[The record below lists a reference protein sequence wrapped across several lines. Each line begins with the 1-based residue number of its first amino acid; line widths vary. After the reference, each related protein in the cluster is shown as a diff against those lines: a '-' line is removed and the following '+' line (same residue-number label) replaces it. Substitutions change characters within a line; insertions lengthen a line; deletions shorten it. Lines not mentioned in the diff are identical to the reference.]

1 MSGVEP
7 PHGRENEDAAATRR
21 FAADALVSLVPG
33 YAHDLNNVIGGVM
46 GLVSALLTA
55 PSLAPDVREDLE
67 AVKDAVRRGRGLVA
81 RLAAVGGTTP
91 DPPVALDPAETFREA
106 AKAIRRSTRCA
117 VAVTSLPGTLRV
129 RAPAAAAERIAA
141 HILSRAEALAGPG
154 GGIGVA
160 VGPEDPGGAEP
171 GVLVDLRA
179 ESSTGPVSLDSV
191 LSPDLVR
198 EAAAIGG
205 TARAR
210 GPVLELVFAPAADR

>member
-1 MSGVEP
+1 MSGVESP
-7 PHGRENEDAAATRR
+7 GGRGIEDAAAGRR

-67 AVKDAVRRGRGLVA
+67 AVRDAVRRGRGLVA
-81 RLAAVGGTTP
+81 RLAAVGGTAP

-106 AKAIRRSTRCA
+106 AKPIRRSTRCV
-117 VAVTSLPGTLRV
+117 VAVTSVPGTPRA

-141 HILSRAEALAGPG
+141 HVLARAEALAGPG
-154 GGIGVA
+154 GRIGVA
-160 VGPEDPGGAEP
+160 VGPEEREGAEP
-171 GVLVDLRA
+171 GVLLALRA
-179 ESSTGPVSLDSV
+179 ESTAGPVSLDSV

-198 EAAAIGG
+198 EAEAVGG

-210 GPVLELVFAPAADR
+210 GPVIEVVFAPDADR